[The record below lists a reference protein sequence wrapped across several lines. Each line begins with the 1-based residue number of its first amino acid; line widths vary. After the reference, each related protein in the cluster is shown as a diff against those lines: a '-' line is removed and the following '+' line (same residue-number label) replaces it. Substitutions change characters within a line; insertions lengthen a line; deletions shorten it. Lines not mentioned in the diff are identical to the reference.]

1 MTCYSC
7 AAVRT
12 TVSSLPFWRWENLQR
27 LEVYTMIQEFVLSP
41 THLALT
47 SARVKKKRREENG
60 KTRGSGS

>member
-1 MTCYSC
+1 
-7 AAVRT
+7 
-12 TVSSLPFWRWENLQR
+12 
-27 LEVYTMIQEFVLSP
+27 MISEFVLSP